1 VPDAPGTE
9 SPAQGL
15 GRRLRA
21 RVPEIEARLMA
32 RLLRLY
38 ELPAGTRTELVAGAQ
53 VVTRDTVAYSLRA
66 FEEGDDW
73 SEPMPPSFGLQARY
87 AARIGM
93 SLEELLRAY
102 SNGNTTIAE
111 FVVEEVQEHL
121 DHETLALGVAVQSRV
136 ADALISGLSAEYASE
151 LERLDSSPTIRI
163 VRRVEQLLADDSL
176 VDAEIDYRLDAWH
189 IGAVISGSGAE
200 RTARLLADQMGCSVL
215 LVPRSAEVY
224 WAWWGGVRR
233 ISFSQLELQAGNLS
247 GSDFLAVGEAH
258 HGPEGFRVSHR
269 EAQIAAAVMVRRSDR
284 LTRCADVML
293 PGAFLQE
300 PALADLYLT
309 TYLGP
314 LKEHKDWPVLR
325 ETLAAYFD
333 TRNSLASAAAVLA
346 VDRHTVRRRLR
357 KIEEILENP
366 LDDRRAELEV
376 ALRLDEL
383 MSASLARPAP

>member
-1 VPDAPGTE
+1 MPDAAGTE
-9 SPAQGL
+9 SPAQEF

-21 RVPEIEARLMA
+21 RAPEIEARFLV

-38 ELPAGTRTELVAGAQ
+38 DLPTGTRTELVAGAQ
-53 VVTRDTVAYSLRA
+53 VVTRDVVAFSIRA
-66 FEEGDDW
+66 FEGGDDW
-73 SEPMPPSFGLQARY
+73 SEPMPPSFALQAQY
-87 AARIGM
+87 AVRIGM
-93 SLEELLRAY
+93 SLEELLRGY
-102 SNGNTTIAE
+102 SAGSTTIAE
-111 FVVEEVQEHL
+111 FVVEEVQ
-121 DHETLALGVAVQSRV
+121 DHPDPEALALGVRVQNRV
-136 ADALISGLSAEYASE
+136 ADALISGLSAAYASE
-151 LERLDSSPTIRI
+151 LERLDSSPTIRL

-176 VDAEIDYRLDAWH
+176 VDAEIDYRLDVWH
-189 IGAVISGSGAE
+189 IGAVISGSSAE
-200 RTARLLADQMGCSVL
+200 RTARLLADQLGCNVL
-215 LVPRSAEVY
+215 VVPRSTEVY
-224 WAWWGGVRR
+224 WAWWGGSRR

-247 GSDFLAVGEAH
+247 GADFLAVGEGH
-258 HGPEGFRVSHR
+258 HGPQGFRVSHR

-325 ETLAAYFD
+325 ETLAAYFE
-333 TRNSLASAAAVLA
+333 TGCSLASAAAVLA

-357 KIEEILENP
+357 KIEEIVENP